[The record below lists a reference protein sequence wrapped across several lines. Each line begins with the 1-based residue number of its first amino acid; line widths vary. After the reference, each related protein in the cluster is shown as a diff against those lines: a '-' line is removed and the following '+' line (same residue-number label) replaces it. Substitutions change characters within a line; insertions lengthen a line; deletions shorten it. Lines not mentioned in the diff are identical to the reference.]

1 MIYFKSRDEIRN
13 KCAYHVIQP
22 IWDQNGEWN
31 AKIHKKEHGLR
42 TIGQIRHCV
51 DDFCNV
57 AGENV
62 VLDEYISPTLP
73 DNMPLSPS

>member
-1 MIYFKSRDEIRN
+1 MFFEEKEMYTL
-13 KCAYHVIQP
+13 
-22 IWDQNGEWN
+22 
-31 AKIHKKEHGLR
+31 KIKVKEERRH

-51 DDFCNV
+51 DDFCDV

-73 DNMPLSPS
+73 DNMPLSLS

>member
-1 MIYFKSRDEIRN
+1 VIYT
-13 KCAYHVIQP
+13 
-22 IWDQNGEWN
+22 IWDQDGKWT
-31 AKIHKKEHGLR
+31 AKTDKQEHGLR

-73 DNMPLSPS
+73 DNM

>member
-1 MIYFKSRDEIRN
+1 MASE
-13 KCAYHVIQP
+13 
-22 IWDQNGEWN
+22 N